1 MYIIFF
7 IKNNE
12 NFTEDND
19 MAFRFLKK
27 CIVCVLL
34 HINNHKILT
43 IKCCK

>member
-27 CIVCVLL
+27 MHCLCIVT
-34 HINNHKILT
+34 HKQP
-43 IKCCK
+43 